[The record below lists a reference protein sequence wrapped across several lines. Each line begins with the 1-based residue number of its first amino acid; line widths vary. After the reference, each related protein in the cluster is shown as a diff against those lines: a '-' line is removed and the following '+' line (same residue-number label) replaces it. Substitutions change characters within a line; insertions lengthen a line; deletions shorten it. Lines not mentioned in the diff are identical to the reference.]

1 MTWIRHSPDGP
12 LDRIR
17 VLSAPQCEGHG
28 PAVLQEA
35 QAMGEIQTA
44 ELIAFVSAIAALL
57 LVLEVGLRRTHR
69 RR

>member
-1 MTWIRHSPDGP
+1 
-12 LDRIR
+12 
-17 VLSAPQCEGHG
+17 
-28 PAVLQEA
+28 
-35 QAMGEIQTA
+35 MGEIQTA